1 MQDVTRSIFGNTDL
15 WPLWVEVFART
26 IEAAATSAA
35 VGIDGAAPIRCT
47 QIEAAA
53 LA

>member
-1 MQDVTRSIFGNTDL
+1 MLFVITKPRGYGSRPSPGRPAEMIF
-15 WPLWVEVFART
+15 
-26 IEAAATSAA
+26 ATTAA

-47 QIEAAA
+47 QIDAAA

>member
-1 MQDVTRSIFGNTDL
+1 MS
-15 WPLWVEVFART
+15 AS
-26 IEAAATSAA
+26 TSAA

>member
-1 MQDVTRSIFGNTDL
+1 MVGTAHARLCPPYDWLAFSIA
-15 WPLWVEVFART
+15 PS
-26 IEAAATSAA
+26 TSAA

-47 QIEAAA
+47 QMDAAA

>member
-1 MQDVTRSIFGNTDL
+1 MWLTPFTINNARGYGSRRSPGRPEDK
-15 WPLWVEVFART
+15 VAS
-26 IEAAATSAA
+26 TSAG